1 MKKKY
6 VKPNLSKESMEHRSV
21 TVRTCS
27 TADDDW
33 GPIETGMED
42 DDGNAL
48 IIFVTELVDCT
59 ISESDYMAEYG
70 GTGDGSCL
78 YASTSDGATFNS

>member
-27 TADDDW
+27 NTDDSWMQINMGED
-33 GPIETGMED
+33 PDTGEP
-42 DDGNAL
+42 L
-48 IIFVTELVDCT
+48 IVFVPELDCT
-59 ISESDYMAEYG
+59 ISDYDYMIEYG
-70 GTGDGSCL
+70 GDDGNCF

>member
-6 VKPNLSKESMEHRSV
+6 VKPNLSKESMEHQSV

-27 TADDDW
+27 NSDGDW
-33 GPIETGMED
+33 WPIETGMED

-48 IIFVTELVDCT
+48 IVFVPELDCT
-59 ISESDYMAEYG
+59 ISDYDYMIEYG
-70 GTGDGSCL
+70 GDDGNCF

>member
-6 VKPNLSKESMEHRSV
+6 AKPNLNKESMELQSAV
-21 TVRTCS
+21 IRTCS
-27 TADDDW
+27 SVDDSW
-33 GPIETGMED
+33 RPINLGEDPDTGES
-42 DDGNAL
+42 L

-78 YASTSDGATFNS
+78 YAATDDGKHFS